1 MTTIRETA
9 SETLQFA
16 AGLDWTN
23 DGDPGPAITASPTPL
38 AGIPWERLLQLDAPG
53 WAQLFADNDVDRDFT
68 RKLDRLVSTWLTQED
83 YRELREIASKKTDL
97 PVVGA
102 AAAVLSEWIN
112 DRACKRLSHL
122 VMGMRFTDTQTPVC
136 YALCTAERAI
146 HSAVAY
152 SRRTRRLSEQE
163 LEAAKQELEECAD
176 EYTALASLGITEEPP
191 KGAT

>member
-1 MTTIRETA
+1 MTSIRETA
-9 SETLQFA
+9 SETLRFA

-23 DGDPGPAITASPTPL
+23 AGDPGPASTASTTPL
-38 AGIPWERLLQLDAPG
+38 AGIPWEQLLQLDAPG

-68 RKLDRLVSTWLTQED
+68 RKLDRLVSSWLTQED
-83 YRELREIASKKTDL
+83 YRELREIASKKTDV

-102 AAAVLSEWIN
+102 AEAVLSEWIN

-136 YALCTAERAI
+136 YALCNAERAI

-152 SRRTRRLSEQE
+152 SRRTRQLSEQE

>member
-1 MTTIRETA
+1 LTSIRETA

-23 DGDPGPAITASPTPL
+23 AGDPGPASTTPL
-38 AGIPWERLLQLDAPG
+38 AGIPWEQLLQLDAPG

-102 AAAVLSEWIN
+102 AEAVLSEWID

-136 YALCTAERAI
+136 YALCNAERAI

-163 LEAAKQELEECAD
+163 LEAAKQELEESAE
-176 EYTALASLGITEEPP
+176 EYAAFASLGIPEGPP
-191 KGAT
+191 EGAA

>member
-1 MTTIRETA
+1 MTSIRETA

-23 DGDPGPAITASPTPL
+23 AGDPGPASTTPL
-38 AGIPWERLLQLDAPG
+38 AGIPWEQLLQLDAPG

-102 AAAVLSEWIN
+102 AEAVLSEWIN

-122 VMGMRFTDTQTPVC
+122 VMGMRFTDPQTPVC
-136 YALCTAERAI
+136 YALCNAERAI

-152 SRRTRRLSEQE
+152 SRRTRQLSEQE

-176 EYTALASLGITEEPP
+176 EYTALASLGIPEEPP